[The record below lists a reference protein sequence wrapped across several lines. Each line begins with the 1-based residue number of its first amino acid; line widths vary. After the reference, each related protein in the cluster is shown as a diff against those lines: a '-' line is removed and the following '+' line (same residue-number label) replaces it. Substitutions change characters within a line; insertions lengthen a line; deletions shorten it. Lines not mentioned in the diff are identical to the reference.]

1 MTEKTKPKPKT
12 TAQPDAVFNYCF
24 FLASKGEKPTYQ
36 KLAEKF
42 GASND
47 TVGPL
52 LKQWEELHAQQPD
65 WPLPESVR
73 ERLEETIL
81 TIWRIASTAA
91 MGQLQVQAQLLKDE
105 VEQKTVQ
112 MKALQQA
119 LDQQAESL
127 AAKDSQLQQLEEQ
140 MMAATDLGV
149 QTEHALAIEKNQN
162 QRLNEQLQKLQA
174 QESQYRQT
182 ELDLAKLQGQHEELR
197 RQIEQLQAQ
206 QGGPK

>member
-47 TVGPL
+47 MVGPL

-65 WPLPESVR
+65 WQLPESVR

-174 QESQYRQT
+174 QESQYRQK

>member
-1 MTEKTKPKPKT
+1 MTDKTKSKPKT

-24 FLASKGEKPTYQ
+24 FLASKGEKPTYE
-36 KLAEKF
+36 KLAERF

-52 LKQWEELHAQQPD
+52 LKQWEELRSQQLE
-65 WPLPESVR
+65 WPLPDSVR
-73 ERLEETIL
+73 ERLEETIVS
-81 TIWRIASTAA
+81 IWRIASTAA
-91 MGQLQVQAQLLKDE
+91 MGQLQVQAQLLRDE

-119 LDQQAESL
+119 LEQQVESL
-127 AAKDSQLQQLEEQ
+127 SAKDAKLAQLEEQ
-140 MMAATDLGV
+140 LMAATDLGV
-149 QTEHALAIEKNQN
+149 QTEHALAMEKIQN
-162 QRLNEQLQKLQA
+162 QHLAEQLKKLQE
-174 QESQYRQT
+174 QESQHRQT

-206 QGGPK
+206 QGGLK

>member
-1 MTEKTKPKPKT
+1 MADKVKFKSKT

-47 TVGPL
+47 TVRPL
-52 LKQWEELHAQQPD
+52 LKQWEELHAQHTD
-65 WPLPESVR
+65 WTLPESVR

-105 VEQKTVQ
+105 VEQKAGQ

-127 AAKDSQLQQLEEQ
+127 IAKDAQLAQMEEQ
-140 MMAATDLGV
+140 LMTASDLGV
-149 QTEHALAIEKNQN
+149 QTEHALAIEKIQN
-162 QRLNEQLQKLQA
+162 QRLTEQLQALQA
-174 QESQYRQT
+174 QESQHRQT
-182 ELDLAKLQGQHEELR
+182 QLDLAKLQGQHEELR
-197 RQIEQLQAQ
+197 RQIEQLQVK
-206 QGGPK
+206 QGASQ